1 LKFRVLHFLYKKRDM
16 PLLPVRYNQ
25 NSSVGQI
32 GKTEIVRLGVVLSL
46 ALAML
51 CGQAA
56 AQAKSHV
63 SLEEAISLAFAHSPT
78 LKALRTQIPQ
88 NQASEITA
96 NLRPN
101 PVLSWDTQ
109 FIPLFQP
116 SQFSAD
122 YFNNTAQFDL
132 GLGYLFER
140 GGKRQHRLEA
150 AKDETA
156 VTTSQVAD
164 GERTLTFSVAQQ
176 FIGAL
181 LAESNLQ
188 FANDALK
195 SYQDTVNISQERYK
209 AGDISEGD
217 FLKIKLQ
224 TLQFQTD
231 VSAARIARTQ
241 ALVALRQLIG
251 YEALTPDYDVVGDL
265 AYQPLKLNEDDLK
278 AAALRRPD
286 VVAAQK
292 GVTLAQSQHT
302 LEIANGKRDLN
313 TSFNYSHVAGVN
325 TGAFFFNME
334 IPIFDRNQGEIK
346 RTQYAI
352 DQSKYSE
359 TAAEQ
364 TALADVANAYETFR
378 SSDQVVQLYTSGY
391 LDQAKESRDISEYA
405 YKGGAASLLD
415 LLDAERSFRQT
426 QLAYRQALANYMLSV
441 EQVREAVGTRNLP

>member
-1 LKFRVLHFLYKKRDM
+1 M
-16 PLLPVRYNQ
+16 
-25 NSSVGQI
+25 
-32 GKTEIVRLGVVLSL
+32 RLGLIL
-46 ALAML
+46 GLAMLLL

-56 AQAKSHV
+56 AQAKSRV
-63 SLEEAISLAFAHSPT
+63 SLDEAISLAVAHSPT
-78 LKALRTQIPQ
+78 LRATRTQIPQ
-88 NQASEITA
+88 NHASEITA

-101 PVLSWDTQ
+101 PTLLWDSQ

-116 SQFSAD
+116 SQFSAE
-122 YFNNTAQFDL
+122 YFDTVAQFDL
-132 GLGYLFER
+132 GVGYLLER

-150 AKDETA
+150 ARNQTA
-156 VTTSQVAD
+156 VTTSQVDDA
-164 GERTLTFSVAQQ
+164 ERTLTFNVAQQ
-176 FIGAL
+176 FINVL

-188 FANDALK
+188 FANAALK

-217 FLKIKLQ
+217 LLKIKLQ
-224 TLQFQTD
+224 MLQFQTD
-231 VSAARIARTQ
+231 VSAAQIARTQ

-278 AAALRRPD
+278 VAALRRPD
-286 VVAAQK
+286 VVAAHK

-302 LEIANGKRDLN
+302 LEIANGKRDLS

-352 DQSKYSE
+352 DQSKYTE
-359 TAAEQ
+359 TAAEE
-364 TALADVANAYETFR
+364 TALADVANAYESFR

-415 LLDAERSFRQT
+415 LLDAERSYRQT
-426 QLAYRQALANYMLSV
+426 QLAYRQALANYMLAV
-441 EQVREAVGTRNLP
+441 EQVREAVGMRNLP

>member
-1 LKFRVLHFLYKKRDM
+1 MK
-16 PLLPVRYNQ
+16 
-25 NSSVGQI
+25 
-32 GKTEIVRLGVVLSL
+32 LGAMLGL
-46 ALAML
+46 ALVML

-63 SLEEAISLAFAHSPT
+63 SLEEAISLALAHSPT
-78 LKALRTQIPQ
+78 LKALRTQVPQ

-140 GGKRQHRLEA
+140 GGKRQRRLEA
-150 AKDETA
+150 AKNQTA

-164 GERTLTFSVAQQ
+164 GERTLTFNVAQQ
-176 FIGAL
+176 FISVL

-188 FANDALK
+188 FADDALK

-224 TLQFQTD
+224 MLQFQTD

-251 YEALTPDYDVVGDL
+251 YEALTPDYDVAGDL

-292 GVTLAQSQHT
+292 SVTLAQSEHT

-334 IPIFDRNQGEIK
+334 IPIFNRNQGEIK
-346 RTQYAI
+346 RTQFAI
-352 DQSKYSE
+352 DQSKYTE

-378 SSDQVVQLYTSGY
+378 SSNQVVELYTSGY

-415 LLDAERSFRQT
+415 LLDAERSYRQT

-441 EQVREAVGTRNLP
+441 EQVRQAVGTRNLP

>member
-1 LKFRVLHFLYKKRDM
+1 MGFAH
-16 PLLPVRYNQ
+16 VRYNQ
-25 NSSVGQI
+25 NSSVGKSAEVQ
-32 GKTEIVRLGVVLSL
+32 IVRLGITLG
-46 ALAML
+46 LAML
-51 CGQAA
+51 LLCGQSA
-56 AQAKSHV
+56 AQARARV
-63 SLEEAISLAFAHSPT
+63 SLDEAISLALAHSPT
-78 LKALRTQIPQ
+78 LKAARTQIPQ
-88 NQASEITA
+88 NQAEEITA

-132 GLGYLFER
+132 GVGYLLQR

-150 AKDETA
+150 ARNQTA

-164 GERTLTFSVAQQ
+164 VERTLTFNVAQQ
-176 FIGAL
+176 FINVL
-181 LAESNLQ
+181 LAESNLS
-188 FANDALK
+188 FANAALK

-217 FLKIKLQ
+217 LLKIKLQ
-224 TLQFQTD
+224 MLQFQTD
-231 VSAARIARTQ
+231 VSAAQIARTQ

-251 YEALTPDYDVVGDL
+251 YEALTSDYDVVGDL
-265 AYQPLKLNEDDLK
+265 AYQSLKLNEDDLK

-352 DQSKYSE
+352 DQSKYTE
-359 TAAEQ
+359 TAAEE
-364 TALADVANAYETFR
+364 TALADVANAYEAFR

-405 YKGGAASLLD
+405 YRGGAASLLD
-415 LLDAERSFRQT
+415 LLDAERSYRQT
-426 QLAYRQALANYMLSV
+426 QLAYRQALANHMLAV

>member
-1 LKFRVLHFLYKKRDM
+1 M
-16 PLLPVRYNQ
+16 
-25 NSSVGQI
+25 
-32 GKTEIVRLGVVLSL
+32 RLGIALSL
-46 ALAML
+46 AMLLL

-56 AQAKSHV
+56 AQAKARV
-63 SLEEAISLAFAHSPT
+63 SLDEAIALAIAHSPT
-78 LKALRTQIPQ
+78 LKAARTQVPQ

-132 GLGYLFER
+132 GVGYLLER

-150 AKDETA
+150 ARNQTA

-164 GERTLTFSVAQQ
+164 AERTLTFNVAQQ
-176 FIGAL
+176 FVNVL
-181 LAESNLQ
+181 LAESNLS

-217 FLKIKLQ
+217 LLKIKLQ
-224 TLQFQTD
+224 MLQFQTD
-231 VSAARIARTQ
+231 VSAAQIARTQ

-251 YEALTPDYDVVGDL
+251 YQALTPDFDVVGDL

-292 GVTLAQSQHT
+292 GVALAQSQHT

-334 IPIFDRNQGEIK
+334 IPIFDLNQGEIK
-346 RTQYAI
+346 LTQFAV
-352 DQSKYSE
+352 DQSKYTE
-359 TAAEQ
+359 TAAEE
-364 TALADVANAYETFR
+364 TALADVANAYEAFR

-391 LDQAKESRDISEYA
+391 LDQAKESRDISQYA
-405 YKGGAASLLD
+405 YRGGAASLLD

-426 QLAYRQALANYMLSV
+426 QLAYRQALANYMLAV

>member
-1 LKFRVLHFLYKKRDM
+1 M
-16 PLLPVRYNQ
+16 PLLPVRYNL
-25 NSSVGQI
+25 NSSVGKI
-32 GKTEIVRLGVVLSL
+32 GKTETVRLGVVLSL

-63 SLEEAISLAFAHSPT
+63 SLEEAISLALAHSPT

-150 AKDETA
+150 AKDQTA

-164 GERTLTFSVAQQ
+164 AERTLTFNVAQQ
-176 FIGAL
+176 FIGVL

-224 TLQFQTD
+224 MLQFQTD

-251 YEALTPDYDVVGDL
+251 YEALTPDYDVVGEL

-292 GVTLAQSQHT
+292 GVTLAQSQHM

-346 RTQYAI
+346 RTQFAI

-364 TALADVANAYETFR
+364 TALADVANSYETFR

>member
-1 LKFRVLHFLYKKRDM
+1 MGFPH
-16 PLLPVRYNQ
+16 VRYNQ
-25 NSSVGQI
+25 NSCVG
-32 GKTEIVRLGVVLSL
+32 KSAEIQYLRLGAVL
-46 ALAML
+46 ALALLVL

-56 AQAKSHV
+56 AQAKSRV
-63 SLEEAISLAFAHSPT
+63 SLDEAITLAIAHSPT
-78 LKALRTQIPQ
+78 LKATRTQIPQ
-88 NQASEITA
+88 NQAAEITA

-101 PVLSWDTQ
+101 PTLSWDSQ

-116 SQFSAD
+116 SQFSAE
-122 YFNNTAQFDL
+122 YFDTVAQFDL
-132 GLGYLFER
+132 GVGYLLER
-140 GGKRQHRLEA
+140 GGKRQRRLEA
-150 AKDETA
+150 AKNQTA

-164 GERTLTFSVAQQ
+164 AERTLTFNVAQQ
-176 FIGAL
+176 FISVL
-181 LAESNLQ
+181 LAESNLL

-217 FLKIKLQ
+217 LLKIKLQ
-224 TLQFQTD
+224 MLQFQTD
-231 VSAARIARTQ
+231 VSAAQIARTQ

-251 YEALTPDYDVVGDL
+251 YEALAPNYDVVGEL

-278 AAALRRPD
+278 AAALKRPD

-292 GVTLAQSQHT
+292 GITLAQSQHT
-302 LEIANGKRDLN
+302 LEIANGKRDLS

-334 IPIFDRNQGEIK
+334 IPVFDRNQGEIK
-346 RTQYAI
+346 RTQFAI
-352 DQSKYSE
+352 DQSKYTE

-364 TALADVANAYETFR
+364 AALADVANAYEVFR

-405 YKGGAASLLD
+405 YRGGAASLLD
-415 LLDAERSFRQT
+415 LLDAERSYRQT
-426 QLAYRQALANYMLSV
+426 QLAYRQALANYMLAV

>member
-1 LKFRVLHFLYKKRDM
+1 M
-16 PLLPVRYNQ
+16 PSSPVRYNLKS
-25 NSSVGQI
+25 NVGKLGETQS
-32 GKTEIVRLGVVLSL
+32 VRLGVVL
-46 ALAML
+46 ALAMLML

-56 AQAKSHV
+56 AQAKSRV
-63 SLEEAISLAFAHSPT
+63 SLDEAISLALAHSPT

-88 NQASEITA
+88 SQAEEITA

-116 SQFSAD
+116 SQFSTD
-122 YFNNTAQFDL
+122 YFNNQAQFDL
-132 GLGYLFER
+132 GVGYLLER

-150 AKDETA
+150 AKNLTA
-156 VTTSQVAD
+156 VTRSQIAD
-164 GERTLTFSVAQQ
+164 AERTLTFNVAQQ
-176 FIGAL
+176 FIGVL

-188 FANDALK
+188 FANEALK
-195 SYQDTVNISQERYK
+195 SYQDTVNISQERYR

-217 FLKIKLQ
+217 LLKIKLQ
-224 TLQFQTD
+224 MLQFQTD
-231 VSAARIARTQ
+231 VSAAQIARTQ

-251 YEALTPDYDVVGDL
+251 YDALAPDYDVVGDL
-265 AYQPLKLNEDDLK
+265 SYEQLKLNEDDLK

-286 VVAAQK
+286 VVAAQQ
-292 GVTLAQSQHT
+292 GVTLAESQHT
-302 LEIANGKRDLN
+302 LQIANGKRDLN

-334 IPIFDRNQGEIK
+334 MPIFDRNQGEIK

-352 DQSKYSE
+352 DQSKYTQ
-359 TAAEQ
+359 TAAEE

-378 SSDQVVQLYTSGY
+378 SSNQVVQLYTSGY
-391 LDQAKESRDISEYA
+391 LKQAQESRDISEYA
-405 YKGGAASLLD
+405 YRGGAASLLD
-415 LLDAERSFRQT
+415 LLDAERSYRQT

-441 EQVREAVGTRNLP
+441 EQVREAVGMRNLP

>member
-1 LKFRVLHFLYKKRDM
+1 M
-16 PLLPVRYNQ
+16 PLAPVRYNQ
-25 NSSVGQI
+25 NRSVGNSARTQHL
-32 GKTEIVRLGVVLSL
+32 RLGTVTVL
-46 ALAML
+46 ALLAL
-51 CGQAA
+51 CSQAA
-56 AQAKSHV
+56 AQMKSRV
-63 SLEEAISLAFAHSPT
+63 SLEDAISLALAHSPT
-78 LKALRTQIPQ
+78 LKALRTQVPQ
-88 NQASEITA
+88 NQAEEITA

-116 SQFSAD
+116 GQFSAD
-122 YFNNTAQFDL
+122 YFDNVAQFDL
-132 GLGYLFER
+132 GVGYLFER

-150 AKDETA
+150 AKNQTA
-156 VTTSQVAD
+156 MTSSQVAD
-164 GERTLTFSVAQQ
+164 GERTLTFDVAQQ
-176 FIGAL
+176 FINVL

-209 AGDISEGD
+209 AGDISQGD
-217 FLKIKLQ
+217 LLKIKLQ
-224 TLQFQTD
+224 MLQFQTD

-241 ALVALRQLIG
+241 ALVALRQLVG

-265 AYQPLKLNEDDLK
+265 AYQALKLNEDDLK

-292 GVTLAQSQHT
+292 GVALAQSQHT
-302 LEIANGKRDLN
+302 LQVANGKRDLN

-334 IPIFDRNQGEIK
+334 IPIFDRNQGEIQ
-346 RTQYAI
+346 RSQYAI
-352 DQSKYSE
+352 DQSKYTE

-364 TALADVANAYETFR
+364 TALADVTNAYETFR

-415 LLDAERSFRQT
+415 LLDAERSYRQT
-426 QLAYRQALANYMLSV
+426 QLAYRQALANYMLAV
-441 EQVREAVGTRNLP
+441 EQVREAVGMRNLP

>member
-1 LKFRVLHFLYKKRDM
+1 MK
-16 PLLPVRYNQ
+16 
-25 NSSVGQI
+25 
-32 GKTEIVRLGVVLSL
+32 LGAMLGL
-46 ALAML
+46 ALVML

-63 SLEEAISLAFAHSPT
+63 SLEEAISLALAHSPT
-78 LKALRTQIPQ
+78 LKALRTQVPQ

-140 GGKRQHRLEA
+140 GGKRQRRLEA
-150 AKDETA
+150 AKNQTA

-164 GERTLTFSVAQQ
+164 GERTLTFNVAQQ
-176 FIGAL
+176 FISVL

-188 FANDALK
+188 FADDALK

-224 TLQFQTD
+224 MLQFQTD

-251 YEALTPDYDVVGDL
+251 YEALTPDYDVAGDL

-292 GVTLAQSQHT
+292 SITLAESEHT

-334 IPIFDRNQGEIK
+334 IPIFNRNQGEIK
-346 RTQYAI
+346 RTQFAI
-352 DQSKYSE
+352 DQSKYTE

-378 SSDQVVQLYTSGY
+378 SSNQVVELYTSGY

-415 LLDAERSFRQT
+415 LLDAERSYRQT

-441 EQVREAVGTRNLP
+441 EQVRQAVGTRNWP

>member
-1 LKFRVLHFLYKKRDM
+1 M

-25 NSSVGQI
+25 NSIVGKL
-32 GKTEIVRLGVVLSL
+32 GKSEAVRLGVMLGL
-46 ALAML
+46 AVAML

-63 SLEEAISLAFAHSPT
+63 SLDEAISLALAHSPT
-78 LKALRTQIPQ
+78 LRALRTQIPQ

-140 GGKRQHRLEA
+140 GGKRQRRLEA
-150 AKDETA
+150 AKNQTA
-156 VTTSQVAD
+156 VTTSQVGDA
-164 GERTLTFSVAQQ
+164 ERTLTFGVAQQ
-176 FIGAL
+176 FIGVL

-224 TLQFQTD
+224 MLQFQTD
-231 VSAARIARTQ
+231 VSAARIARKQ

-292 GVTLAQSQHT
+292 GVTLANSEHT

-346 RTQYAI
+346 RTQFAI
-352 DQSKYSE
+352 DQSKYTE

-391 LDQAKESRDISEYA
+391 LDQAQQSRDISEYA